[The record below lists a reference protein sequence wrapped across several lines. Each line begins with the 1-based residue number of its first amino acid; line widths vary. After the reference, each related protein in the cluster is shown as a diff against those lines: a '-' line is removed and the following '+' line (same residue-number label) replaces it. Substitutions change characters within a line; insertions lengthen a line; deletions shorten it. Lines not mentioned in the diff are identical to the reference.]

1 MQSLLFDMQGEHKIF
16 CTQDIWKYVTQQELI
31 RLFEG
36 DIKTDILNSKY
47 YSISKEHFETKIVFM
62 SYSYQKLQII

>member
-1 MQSLLFDMQGEHKIF
+1 MGVEWGEPR
-16 CTQDIWKYVTQQELI
+16 YVTQRELM

-47 YSISKEHFETKIVFM
+47 YSISKEHFETKIVFI
-62 SYSYQKLQII
+62 SHSYQKL

>member
-1 MQSLLFDMQGEHKIF
+1 MILSFMKRSPEV
-16 CTQDIWKYVTQQELI
+16 YVTQRKLM

-47 YSISKEHFETKIVFM
+47 C
-62 SYSYQKLQII
+62 